1 MSSLTFGRIYFIN
14 AKFKVTEKRK
24 AVVKELKGIVWTAN
38 KDMTYDRKRVLK
50 EMKIAETS
58 VKLFDVEILKD
69 LGEPM
74 QKASQVSK
82 VKKSDVTRNEVT
94 GAYE

>member
-24 AVVKELKGIVWTAN
+24 AAVNELKGVVWTAN
-38 KDMTYDRKRVLK
+38 KGMIYDRKRVLK
-50 EMKIAETS
+50 EMKVTETS

-74 QKASQVSK
+74 QKASQVSS